1 MFCKRMFRCVCL
13 CVSRSVY
20 AYTYSTGRFFRIE
33 SIHCSCTCV
42 CVCLKVCMLSTVT
55 LSFTVSYF
63 MSDYVPSQSCTHVV
77 VFLNVHWS
85 ECMLLSTVAYIIY
98 DCVRNDACHHIS
110 LSHLCV
116 FVQEKGEQLL
126 C

>member
-20 AYTYSTGRFFRIE
+20 AY
-33 SIHCSCTCV
+33 IHIVLADSSGLNLYIV
-42 CVCLKVCMLSTVT
+42 HALVFVCLKVCMLSTVT

-85 ECMLLSTVAYIIY
+85 ECMLLNTVAYIIY

-110 LSHLCV
+110 LSHLCMC
-116 FVQEKGEQLL
+116 VQEKGEQLL